1 MNFSGT
7 AIEEEIDGEPKK
19 RTILRK
25 ILEDAVNG
33 DKIVKKE
40 LDNHISELDDK
51 KDSINYA
58 VNIDFEGILCKESSK
73 QTMVVYDLL
82 DLRVEKGSDT
92 MQPFT
97 SLIKHPVIALF
108 IALKWKKTQWYFYAH
123 SLIFISFLLFYSA
136 FIIYLFNRPEVHCSK
151 LEKFLS
157 QNNSASMKN
166 TLFFPEG
173 TRKER
178 NDCERYAQRISKK
191 FLNFVSDSN
200 FIICEGFFMI
210 FFVFLSAMEI
220 YQAIKLK
227 RQYFKELENY
237 IEWIVLISA
246 LWPWY
251 SGRKSYKK
259 IGMLP

>member
-58 VNIDFEGILCKESSK
+58 VNIDFEGILCEDSSK

-123 SLIFISFLLFYSA
+123 SLIFISCILSSSYLSSS
-136 FIIYLFNRPEVHCSK
+136 FIQHSSFISSTGLRSIALNWR
-151 LEKFLS
+151 
-157 QNNSASMKN
+157 NS
-166 TLFFPEG
+166 
-173 TRKER
+173 
-178 NDCERYAQRISKK
+178 DH
-191 FLNFVSDSN
+191 
-200 FIICEGFFMI
+200 
-210 FFVFLSAMEI
+210 
-220 YQAIKLK
+220 
-227 RQYFKELENY
+227 
-237 IEWIVLISA
+237 
-246 LWPWY
+246 
-251 SGRKSYKK
+251 K
-259 IGMLP
+259 INQHQ